1 MSGRRGEPPEPA
13 ARRPEAAV
21 RWPVALDVPL
31 AWGEMDAF
39 GHVNNAVYFR
49 WFESA
54 RMSYFERLG
63 WPELQLA
70 IGIGP
75 ILHSTQARFR
85 APLVW
90 PDTVTVATRVSAV
103 QDDRFTMLY
112 EVRSRRLG
120 RLAAEGSGLIVAFD
134 YRGLGKA
141 ALPEVVRERIAEIEA
156 AALADSG
163 RSTQG

>member
-1 MSGRRGEPPEPA
+1 MSSDSPGRA
-13 ARRPEAAV
+13 AAGAA
-21 RWPVALDVPL
+21 WPVILDVPL

-63 WPELQLA
+63 WPELQRES
-70 IGIGP
+70 GIGP

-90 PDTVTVATRVSAV
+90 PDTVAVATRVTDVGS
-103 QDDRFTMLY
+103 DRFTMLY

-120 RLAAEGSGLIVAFD
+120 TLAAEGSGLIVTFD
-134 YRGLGKA
+134 YRNIGKA
-141 ALPEVVRERIAEIEA
+141 ALPEVLRERIGRLEA
-156 AALADSG
+156 GPAVVG
-163 RSTQG
+163 G

>member
-1 MSGRRGEPPEPA
+1 MSGLPVDRSARGE
-13 ARRPEAAV
+13 
-21 RWPVALDVPL
+21 RWPVALEVPL

-63 WPELQLA
+63 WPELQRQT
-70 IGIGP
+70 GVGP

-90 PDTVTVATRVSAV
+90 PDTVTVATRVSEIS
-103 QDDRFTMLY
+103 DDRFTMLY
-112 EVRSRRLG
+112 EVRSRALG

-134 YRGLGKA
+134 YRRLAKV
-141 ALPEVVRERIAEIEA
+141 ALPEVIRRRIAEVEDP
-156 AALADSG
+156 ALGAGS
-163 RSTQG
+163 

>member
-1 MSGRRGEPPEPA
+1 MSGEGPA
-13 ARRPEAAV
+13 GPKAAV
-21 RWPVALDVPL
+21 AWPLTIEVPL

-63 WPELQLA
+63 WPELQRET
-70 IGIGP
+70 GIGP

-90 PDTVTVATRVSAV
+90 PDTVTVATRVTDV
-103 QDDRFTMLY
+103 GRDRFTMLY

-120 RLAAEGSGLIVAFD
+120 TLAAEGSGLIVAFD
-134 YRGLGKA
+134 YGAMRKA
-141 ALPEVVRERIAEIEA
+141 LLPQVIQERIWKLEA
-156 AALADSG
+156 GEVA
-163 RSTQG
+163 

>member
-1 MSGRRGEPPEPA
+1 MSQRSSS
-13 ARRPEAAV
+13 
-21 RWPVALDVPL
+21 WPVELDVPL
-31 AWGEMDAF
+31 AWGEMDAL
-39 GHVNNAVYFR
+39 GHINNAVYFR

-63 WPELQLA
+63 WPKLQLA
-70 IGIGP
+70 TGIGP

-103 QDDRFTMLY
+103 EGDRFTMLY
-112 EVRSRRLG
+112 EVRSRSLG

-134 YRGLGKA
+134 YRGLAKA
-141 ALPEVVRERIAEIEA
+141 ALPQAIQERIRRLEA
-156 AALADSG
+156 GELA
-163 RSTQG
+163 

>member
-1 MSGRRGEPPEPA
+1 MSGRPEE
-13 ARRPEAAV
+13 RREAGA
-21 RWPVALDVPL
+21 RWPVLLDVPI

-54 RMSYFERLG
+54 RMAYFERLG
-63 WPELQLA
+63 WPELQRET
-70 IGIGP
+70 GVGP
-75 ILHSTQARFR
+75 ILHSTSARFR

-103 QDDRFTMLY
+103 EGDRFTMLY

-120 RLAAEGSGLIVAFD
+120 TIAAEGSGLIVAFD
-134 YRGLGKA
+134 YRRLEKA
-141 ALPEVVRERIAEIEA
+141 PLPEVVRERIADIEA
-156 AALADSG
+156 VTLERIG
-163 RSTQG
+163 FPPPG

>member
-1 MSGRRGEPPEPA
+1 MSVESPGRA
-13 ARRPEAAV
+13 AAGVA
-21 RWPVALDVPL
+21 WPVILDVPL

-63 WPELQLA
+63 WPELQRET
-70 IGIGP
+70 GIGP

-85 APLVW
+85 SPLVW
-90 PDTVTVATRVSAV
+90 PDTVTVATRVTGVGS
-103 QDDRFTMLY
+103 DRFTMLY

-120 RLAAEGSGLIVAFD
+120 TVAAEGSGLIVAFD
-134 YRGLGKA
+134 YRAMGKA
-141 ALPEVVRERIAEIEA
+141 PLPRAIQERIQQLEA
-156 AALADSG
+156 AAAA
-163 RSTQG
+163 

>member
-1 MSGRRGEPPEPA
+1 VSVESSGRA
-13 ARRPEAAV
+13 AAGVA
-21 RWPVALDVPL
+21 WPVILDVPL

-63 WPELQLA
+63 WPKLQRET
-70 IGIGP
+70 GIGP

-85 APLVW
+85 SPLVW
-90 PDTVTVATRVSAV
+90 PDTVTVATRVTDVGS
-103 QDDRFTMLY
+103 DRFTMLY

-120 RLAAEGSGLIVAFD
+120 TLAAEGSGLIVAFD
-134 YRGLGKA
+134 YRAMGKA
-141 ALPEVVRERIAEIEA
+141 PLPRAIQERIQQLEA
-156 AALADSG
+156 AAAA
-163 RSTQG
+163 

>member
-1 MSGRRGEPPEPA
+1 MTGSPA
-13 ARRPEAAV
+13 VPSANAAL
-21 RWPVALDVPL
+21 WAVALEVPL

-63 WPELQLA
+63 WPALQSET
-70 IGIGP
+70 GVGP

-90 PDTVTVATRVSAV
+90 PDTVTVATRVSEV
-103 QDDRFTMLY
+103 GEDRFTMLY
-112 EVRSRRLG
+112 EVRSHGLD

-134 YRGLGKA
+134 YRALAKA
-141 ALPEVVRERIAEIEA
+141 PLPETIRERIAELEGGGFGA
-156 AALADSG
+156 
-163 RSTQG
+163 R